1 MSNIKYV
8 PTQHGGL
15 NGPGFCKKLGV
26 HPELI
31 DAVLAAGGI
40 IRLTAKALTVEA
52 AYGDPKQALTVGF
65 TVDTL
70 MKFNAGTLG
79 SDTQES
85 FLANVTNVLNHF
97 LNNAS
102 KKYQPESEDNKNK
115 FFYLHN
121 QLFAQNEKIPL
132 VKLYREVFGVGL
144 KEAKDAIEAQFAKLG
159 VISVGDIPPSKEYFF
174 AQHGHLLAEG
184 KKIALI
190 KQYREVFGASLR
202 KPRTRSRP
210 TSRLLCRGR
219 LC

>member
-1 MSNIKYV
+1 MSNSKYA

-40 IRLTAKALTVEA
+40 IQLTAKALTVDA
-52 AYGDPKQALTVGF
+52 AYGDPKQALMVGF

-79 SDTQES
+79 SDMQEL

-159 VISVGDIPPSKEYFF
+159 LVSSGDIAAE
-174 AQHGHLLAEG
+174 QGILL
-184 KKIALI
+184 
-190 KQYREVFGASLR
+190 
-202 KPRTRSRP
+202 RP
-210 TSRLLCRGR
+210 TRASACGR
-219 LC
+219 QED